1 MKSYKDYPLIGFGM
15 SDIASLVLV
24 YFDNVDFEV
33 QSRILPMGSDGS
45 YRGRVVYN
53 DVEIPSHYT
62 KQFSIN
68 ASWVKIYDDDSLV
81 WIGKGDAIYEFYT
94 AGDRTVLINIKKKI
108 LKKSIKFIDNIGII
122 VYPYNQI
129 KETY

>member
-1 MKSYKDYPLIGFGM
+1 MKSYRDYPLIGFGM

-33 QSRILPMGSDGS
+33 QSRILPMGSDRA
-45 YRGRVVYN
+45 YKGRIVYN

-81 WIGKGDAIYEFYT
+81 WMGKGDAIYEFYT
-94 AGDRTVLINIKKKI
+94 AGERTLLIKI
-108 LKKSIKFIDNIGII
+108 NRKF
-122 VYPYNQI
+122 
-129 KETY
+129 

>member
-15 SDIASLVLV
+15 SDIAYLVLV

-33 QSRILPMGSDGS
+33 QSRIMPMGSDGA

-53 DVEIPSHYT
+53 DVEIPAHYT

-81 WIGKGDAIYEFYT
+81 WIGKGDTIYEFYT
-94 AGDRTVLINIKKKI
+94 AGERTLLIKIKKN
-108 LKKSIKFIDNIGII
+108 S
-122 VYPYNQI
+122 
-129 KETY
+129 

>member
-1 MKSYKDYPLIGFGM
+1 MKSYRDYPLIGFGM

-24 YFDNVDFEV
+24 YFDNVDYEV

-53 DVEIPSHYT
+53 DVEIPAHYT

-81 WIGKGDAIYEFYT
+81 WMIGKGDAIYEFYT
-94 AGDRTVLINIKKKI
+94 AGERTLLINIKKK
-108 LKKSIKFIDNIGII
+108 S
-122 VYPYNQI
+122 
-129 KETY
+129 

>member
-1 MKSYKDYPLIGFGM
+1 MKSYKDYLLLYLGR
-15 SDIASLVLV
+15 SDMASLVLV
-24 YFDNVDFEV
+24 YFDNVDYEL
-33 QSRILPMGSDGS
+33 QSKILPMGSDGA

-81 WIGKGDAIYEFYT
+81 WMGKGDAIYEFYT
-94 AGDRTVLINIKKKI
+94 AGERTLLIKIKKN
-108 LKKSIKFIDNIGII
+108 S
-122 VYPYNQI
+122 
-129 KETY
+129 

>member
-1 MKSYKDYPLIGFGM
+1 MKSYRDYPLIYLGM
-15 SDIASLVLV
+15 SDMASLVLV
-24 YFDNVDFEV
+24 YFDNVDYEV

-68 ASWVKIYDDDSLV
+68 ASWIKIYDDDSLV
-81 WIGKGDAIYEFYT
+81 WIGRKQAIYEFYT
-94 AGDRTVLINIKKKI
+94 AGERTLLININR
-108 LKKSIKFIDNIGII
+108 KF
-122 VYPYNQI
+122 
-129 KETY
+129 

>member
-1 MKSYKDYPLIGFGM
+1 MKYYKDYPLIGFGM

-24 YFDNVDFEV
+24 YFDNVDYET
-33 QSRILPMGSDGS
+33 QSRILFMGSDGS

-68 ASWVKIYDDDSLV
+68 ASWVKIYDDDSLCWV
-81 WIGKGDAIYEFYT
+81 GRTDAIYEFYT
-94 AGDRTVLINIKKKI
+94 AGQRTLLINIKK
-108 LKKSIKFIDNIGII
+108 N
-122 VYPYNQI
+122 Y
-129 KETY
+129 

>member
-1 MKSYKDYPLIGFGM
+1 MKNYRDYPLIGFGM

-24 YFDNVDFEV
+24 YFDNVDYET
-33 QSRILPMGSDGS
+33 QSRILPMGSDGA
-45 YRGRVVYN
+45 YRGRVVYI

-81 WIGKGDAIYEFYT
+81 WIGKGNAIYEFYT
-94 AGDRTVLINIKKKI
+94 AGDRTLLININR
-108 LKKSIKFIDNIGII
+108 KF
-122 VYPYNQI
+122 
-129 KETY
+129 

>member
-1 MKSYKDYPLIGFGM
+1 MKSYRDYPLIGLGM

-81 WIGKGDAIYEFYT
+81 WIGKGDVIYEFYT
-94 AGDRTVLINIKKKI
+94 AGERTLLIKIKKN
-108 LKKSIKFIDNIGII
+108 S
-122 VYPYNQI
+122 
-129 KETY
+129 

>member
-1 MKSYKDYPLIGFGM
+1 MKSYRDYPLIGFGM

-68 ASWVKIYDDDSLV
+68 ASWVKNIDNFSLC
-81 WIGKGDAIYEFYT
+81 WIGRRDAIYEFYT
-94 AGDRTVLINIKKKI
+94 AGDRTLLVCFNRKKK
-108 LKKSIKFIDNIGII
+108 KKLIFLLDLICKL
-122 VYPYNQI
+122 VYYL
-129 KETY
+129 

>member
-1 MKSYKDYPLIGFGM
+1 MKYYKDYSLIGFGM

-24 YFDNVDFEV
+24 YFDNVDYEV
-33 QSRILPMGSDGS
+33 QSSILPMGSDGS
-45 YRGRVVYN
+45 YRGRIVCN

-62 KQFSIN
+62 KKFSIN

-94 AGDRTVLINIKKKI
+94 AGERTLLINIKRN
-108 LKKSIKFIDNIGII
+108 F
-122 VYPYNQI
+122 
-129 KETY
+129 

>member
-1 MKSYKDYPLIGFGM
+1 MKNYRDYPLIGFGM

-24 YFDNVDFEV
+24 YFDNVDYEV
-33 QSRILPMGSDGS
+33 QSKILPMGSERS

-68 ASWVKIYDDDSLV
+68 ASWVKIYDEDSLV
-81 WIGKGDAIYEFYT
+81 WTGKGNALYEFYT
-94 AGDRTVLINIKKKI
+94 AGERTLLIKI
-108 LKKSIKFIDNIGII
+108 NKNS
-122 VYPYNQI
+122 
-129 KETY
+129 

>member
-1 MKSYKDYPLIGFGM
+1 MKNYRDYPLIGFGM

-24 YFDNVDFEV
+24 YFDNVDYEV
-33 QSRILPMGSDGS
+33 QSKILPMGSDRS

-68 ASWVKIYDDDSLV
+68 ASWVKIYDEDSLV
-81 WIGKGDAIYEFYT
+81 WMGKGDAIYVFYT
-94 AGDRTVLINIKKKI
+94 AGERTLLIKIKKN
-108 LKKSIKFIDNIGII
+108 S
-122 VYPYNQI
+122 
-129 KETY
+129 

>member
-1 MKSYKDYPLIGFGM
+1 MKNYRDYPLIYLGM
-15 SDIASLVLV
+15 SDMASLVLV
-24 YFDNVDFEV
+24 YFDNVDYET
-33 QSRILPMGSDGS
+33 QSRILPMGSDGA

-81 WIGKGDAIYEFYT
+81 WIGRKGAIYEFYT
-94 AGDRTVLINIKKKI
+94 AGDRTLLININR
-108 LKKSIKFIDNIGII
+108 KF
-122 VYPYNQI
+122 
-129 KETY
+129 

>member
-1 MKSYKDYPLIGFGM
+1 MKNYKDYPLIGFGM

-24 YFDNVDFEV
+24 YFDNVDYEV
-33 QSRILPMGSDGS
+33 QSSILHMGSDGS

-53 DVEIPSHYT
+53 DVEIPSHYA

-81 WIGKGDAIYEFYT
+81 WTGKGDVIYEFYT
-94 AGDRTVLINIKKKI
+94 AGERTLLIKIKKK
-108 LKKSIKFIDNIGII
+108 S
-122 VYPYNQI
+122 
-129 KETY
+129 

>member
-1 MKSYKDYPLIGFGM
+1 MKSYRDYPLIGFGM

-33 QSRILPMGSDGS
+33 QSRILTMGSDRA
-45 YRGRVVYN
+45 YKGRIVYN

-68 ASWVKIYDDDSLV
+68 ASGVKIYDDDSLV
-81 WIGKGDAIYEFYT
+81 WRGKGDAIYEFYT
-94 AGDRTVLINIKKKI
+94 AGDRTLLININR
-108 LKKSIKFIDNIGII
+108 KF
-122 VYPYNQI
+122 
-129 KETY
+129 

>member
-1 MKSYKDYPLIGFGM
+1 MKSYRDYPLIGFGM
-15 SDIASLVLV
+15 SDIASLILV
-24 YFDNVDFEV
+24 YFDNVDYEV
-33 QSRILPMGSDGS
+33 QSRILPMGSDGA

-81 WIGKGDAIYEFYT
+81 WIGKGDATYEFYT
-94 AGDRTVLINIKKKI
+94 AEERTLLIKI
-108 LKKSIKFIDNIGII
+108 
-122 VYPYNQI
+122 Y
-129 KETY
+129 

>member
-33 QSRILPMGSDGS
+33 QSRILPMGSDGA

-68 ASWVKIYDDDSLV
+68 ASWVKIYDEDTLCCICTV
-81 WIGKGDAIYEFYT
+81 DAIYEFYT

-108 LKKSIKFIDNIGII
+108 LKK
-122 VYPYNQI
+122 
-129 KETY
+129 